1 MRSKQQQQSLLKD
14 ARNKHNHVDSSA
26 AVITSTESNSNF
38 VSIPTSSSINNSI
51 VNNNNTSADLASVD
65 STDTFMSCQTHPF
78 LSQGDLTASAQQQ
91 LQQSIDE
98 AKFNFDDLNSENL
111 YMNSMEFSGIDMYK
125 YGVNKA
131 LDSRSVQ
138 EKIKKSCSGDV
149 GSKNLLTNSMEEYF
163 SGSHVSLDES
173 PKPKHQKTRLSQQKQ
188 QQLITSTLRD
198 KSSFDDAKE
207 MRAGYESGSSTDRSS
222 NTVVSDE
229 KCSTAK
235 KSRKTSMLHPS
246 RMITNATK
254 QLINQHL
261 FGVQSKGWLTLDC
274 FIRWFVAR
282 CNTSFHISDGSNGH
296 HKRSKSILKNKND
309 VRFSDDPE
317 SEGLLSDTA
326 SENSVI
332 PVSCVCHS
340 TIDLK
345 IQVLNV

>member
-1 MRSKQQQQSLLKD
+1 
-14 ARNKHNHVDSSA
+14 
-26 AVITSTESNSNF
+26 
-38 VSIPTSSSINNSI
+38 
-51 VNNNNTSADLASVD
+51 
-65 STDTFMSCQTHPF
+65 
-78 LSQGDLTASAQQQ
+78 
-91 LQQSIDE
+91 
-98 AKFNFDDLNSENL
+98 
-111 YMNSMEFSGIDMYK
+111 MNSMEFSGIDMYK

-149 GSKNLLTNSMEEYF
+149 GSKNLLTNSMKEYF

-198 KSSFDDAKE
+198 KSSFDDDKE
-207 MRAGYESGSSTDRSS
+207 TRAGYESGSSTDRSS

-229 KCSTAK
+229 KCSIAK

-246 RMITNATK
+246 RIITNATK

-261 FGVQSKGWLTLDC
+261 FGVQSKGWMTLDC
-274 FIRWFVAR
+274 FICWFIVR
-282 CNTSFHISDGSNGH
+282 CNTLISISDGSNGH

-332 PVSCVCHS
+332 PVSFVCLS
-340 TIDLK
+340 TIDL
-345 IQVLNV
+345 